1 MDYLVLLTDREACC
15 LVISEAL
22 ILGVPCIVS
31 NFYGVEKQIKD
42 QINGIILDMNNI
54 NESYENRIND
64 IISLKEVLK
73 ENVEKQDYDR
83 EKIIEYW
90 KKLLES

>member
-1 MDYLVLLTDREACC
+1 
-15 LVISEAL
+15 
-22 ILGVPCIVS
+22 
-31 NFYGVEKQIKD
+31 
-42 QINGIILDMNNI
+42 MNNI